1 VVKERLAEEVV
12 EQVDLGFV
20 RLEYVPVVA
29 ERAEHDLVRLMA
41 GLERI
46 EDEQSGERRLTMPA
60 GPAMTQ
66 TDSRSRIARA
76 FSKACVCTY
85 GGSMLRMSASKAA
98 LRWYERALSA
108 RRSAPAL
115 AIHNFTWRCPTSG

>member
-46 EDEQSGERRLTMPA
+46 EDEQSGERRLT
-60 GPAMTQ
+60 
-66 TDSRSRIARA
+66 D
-76 FSKACVCTY
+76 
-85 GGSMLRMSASKAA
+85 
-98 LRWYERALSA
+98 A
-108 RRSAPAL
+108 RRAGDDADRFAL
-115 AIHNFTWRCPTSG
+115 QDRSCLLESLRLHVRRQHASDVRQQSCTPLVRACAKCAS